1 MITAGS
7 GKSSAIDWR
16 IPAGLAAV
24 ILLVQAAGPAV
35 HRAMAYD
42 RAAIASGEVWRM
54 LTCSFVHLSWYHCFL
69 NVLGLV
75 AYALLCP
82 GRPSGLEWARRLV
95 ALSLGVSMG
104 LYAFAPNVGT
114 YVGLS
119 GAMHGLFV
127 IGLWPLAARRDLIAI
142 GCLVF
147 LAAKIAWELAFG
159 APVSDAASIGG
170 RVVTESHLFG
180 TLAALVYG
188 LAVKGL
194 GQSGET

>member
-1 MITAGS
+1 MITAGLD
-7 GKSSAIDWR
+7 KSSLAAWR
-16 IPAGLAAV
+16 FPAGLAAIIV
-24 ILLVQAAGPAV
+24 LTQAAGPMV
-35 HRAMAYD
+35 HGALAYD

-54 LTCSFVHLSWYHCFL
+54 FTANFVHLSWYHCFL
-69 NVLGLV
+69 NVLALV

-82 GRPSGLEWARRLV
+82 GRVTALAWTARV
-95 ALSLGVSMG
+95 AALSLGVSMG
-104 LYAFAPNVGT
+104 LYAFAPRVDT

-119 GAMHGLFV
+119 GALHGLFV
-127 IGLWPLAARRDLIAI
+127 LGLWPLAARRDLIAI

-147 LAAKIAWELAFG
+147 LVSKIAWELAMG

-188 LAVKGL
+188 LIVNGL

>member
-7 GKSSAIDWR
+7 DKSSAIAWQV
-16 IPAGLAAV
+16 PAGLAVAIVLTQAMGPSVHAV
-24 ILLVQAAGPAV
+24 L
-35 HRAMAYD
+35 AYD
-42 RAAIASGEVWRM
+42 RAAIAAGEVWRM
-54 LTCSFVHLSWYHCFL
+54 LTCSFVHLSGYHCFL
-69 NVLGLV
+69 NVLGLA

-82 GRPSGLEWARRLV
+82 GRPSGFEWAARLA
-95 ALSLGVSMG
+95 ALSFGVSAG

-127 IGLWPLAARRDLIAI
+127 LGLWPLAARRDLIAI

-159 APVSDAASIGG
+159 VPVSDATSIGG

-188 LAVKGL
+188 LAMKGL
-194 GQSGET
+194 GHSGET

>member
-1 MITAGS
+1 M
-7 GKSSAIDWR
+7 
-16 IPAGLAAV
+16 PAALAAV
-24 ILLVQAAGPAV
+24 IVLTQAAGPAV
-35 HRAMAYD
+35 HGALAYD
-42 RAAIASGEVWRM
+42 RAAIVSGEVWRL
-54 LTCSFVHLSWYHCFL
+54 LTGNFVHLSWYHAFL

-75 AYALLCP
+75 AYVLLCP
-82 GRPSGLEWARRLV
+82 GRVTPLEWMARLATLSFGV
-95 ALSLGVSMG
+95 SLG
-104 LYAFAPNVGT
+104 LFAFAPRVDT

-119 GAMHGLFV
+119 GALHGLFV
-127 IGLWPLAARRDLIAI
+127 LGLWPLAARRDLIAI

-147 LAAKIAWELAFG
+147 LVGKIAWELAMG

-188 LAVKGL
+188 LVVKGL